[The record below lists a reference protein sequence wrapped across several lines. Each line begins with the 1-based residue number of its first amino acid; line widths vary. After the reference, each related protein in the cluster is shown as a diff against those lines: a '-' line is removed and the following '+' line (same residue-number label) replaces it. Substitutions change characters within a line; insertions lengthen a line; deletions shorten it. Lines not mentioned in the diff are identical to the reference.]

1 MSNPSLATSSTK
13 IKVGLFTV
21 FGLALIGAI
30 TVYVNDRP
38 YWWRSCNLV
47 HVKVEDATGLKTK
60 SPIRSLGLEIGYL
73 RSVELRETFVYLGI
87 CLTAPVE
94 VLPNTQ
100 AYIRGEGFL
109 GDKFVELKP
118 IRYVGN
124 LQIEKPDEAPV
135 EDGKIIP
142 APSNSEPSPTQSA
155 PKQEAPKKRYL
166 FNFVPWFKYAMS
178 SRSAFA
184 DDKGSTSNTYRSGIS
199 RPDGPEIPV
208 GASSKDLQN
217 VVNQVDGLVKE
228 MTDLTSNL
236 KQAIDPNELRDTLR
250 QLNKTLNNASKVL
263 APEGNLNQTAQ
274 RALGKLEDA
283 IEQVRQQVTRINNG
297 EGSLGRI
304 INDPVYA
311 DELLKAL
318 KNVNKIL
325 NRASDVR
332 FVVDLGAAQLPA
344 WDGTRGFFH
353 LALWPTNDRYYLVG
367 VSSDPR
373 TTRKKSTTTTSVG
386 GTSTT
391 VETTREENA
400 GFVFTV
406 KIGKVFFRRLDL
418 SVGLLYGDGTASM
431 GLNLGPYDHEDRIQF
446 HTDVYSRGT
455 GFGIDERAYL
465 LVRPW
470 WTTWVNGG
478 LESFRKI
485 NGKTNWMIGAGI
497 TFDDED
503 IKLLFAFR

>member
-1 MSNPSLATSSTK
+1 MSNPSQASTSTK
-13 IKVGLFTV
+13 LKVGLFML
-21 FGLALIGAI
+21 FGLALIGAV

-47 HVKVEDATGLKTK
+47 HVKVEDATGLKAK

-73 RSVELRETFVYLGI
+73 KSVELRETFVYLGI

-109 GDKFVELKP
+109 GDKFVELRP
-118 IRYVGN
+118 IRYIGN
-124 LQIEKPDEAPV
+124 MEIERPDEAPAV
-135 EDGKIIP
+135 GKIIP
-142 APSNSEPSPTQSA
+142 TTPETNDPAAKQAPA
-155 PKQEAPKKRYL
+155 QEAPKKRYL
-166 FNFVPWFKYAMS
+166 FRLVPLIQYAFNSMPN
-178 SRSAFA
+178 AFA
-184 DDKGSTSNTYRSGIS
+184 EDNKAAPNTYRSGIS

-208 GASSKDLQN
+208 GQSSKDLQN

-236 KQAIDPNELRDTLR
+236 KQAIDPNELRDTIR
-250 QLNKTLNNASKVL
+250 QLNKTLQNASKVL

-297 EGSLGRI
+297 EGSVGRI
-304 INDPVYA
+304 INDPVFA

-318 KNVNKIL
+318 KNVNKLL

-332 FVVDLGAAQLPA
+332 FIVDLGAHQLPA
-344 WDGTRGFFH
+344 WDGTRGFFN
-353 LALWPTNDRYYLVG
+353 LGIWPTNDRYYLVG
-367 VSSDPR
+367 VSTDPR
-373 TTRKKSTTTTSVG
+373 TKRKKSSTTTTVAG
-386 GTSTT
+386 NSTT
-391 VETTREENA
+391 VDTLQEEDA
-400 GFVFTV
+400 GIVFTV
-406 KIGKVFFRRLDL
+406 KLGKVFFRRLDL
-418 SVGLLYGDGTASM
+418 SVGLLYGDGTGSV
-431 GLNLGPYDHEDRIQF
+431 GLNLGPYDQEDRIQAKI
-446 HTDVYSRGT
+446 DVYSRGT
-455 GFGIDERAYL
+455 GLGIDERAQL

-470 WTTWVNGG
+470 WTTWVSGG

-485 NGKTNWMIGAGI
+485 NNKTNWMVGAGI

>member
-1 MSNPSLATSSTK
+1 MSNPSLASSSTK
-13 IKVGLFTV
+13 IKVGLFTL
-21 FGLALIGAI
+21 FGLALIGAA

-47 HVKVEDATGLKTK
+47 HVKVEDATGLKSK

-73 RSVELRETFVYLGI
+73 KSVELRETFVYLGI

-118 IRYVGN
+118 IRYIGD
-124 LQIEKPDEAPV
+124 LEIEKPDEAPEESKV
-135 EDGKIIP
+135 ITSPESNDP
-142 APSNSEPSPTQSA
+142 APT
-155 PKQEAPKKRYL
+155 PKQNVPKKRYL
-166 FNFVPWFKYAMS
+166 FHFVPLIHYAVLS
-178 SRSAFA
+178 VNKAFA
-184 DDKGSTSNTYRSGIS
+184 ENPKGSSSNTYRSGIS
-199 RPDGPEIPV
+199 HPDGPEIPV

-236 KQAIDPNELRDTLR
+236 KNAIDPNELRDTMR
-250 QLNKTLNNASKVL
+250 QLNKTLSNASKVL

-311 DELLKAL
+311 DELLKAM
-318 KNVNKIL
+318 KNVNKLL
-325 NRASDVR
+325 NRATDVR
-332 FVVDLGAAQLPA
+332 FIVDLGAHQLPA

-353 LALWPTNDRYYLVG
+353 LGVWPTMDRYYLVG
-367 VSSDPR
+367 VSTDPR
-373 TTRKKSTTTTSVG
+373 TTRKKSSTTTTVAG
-386 GTSTT
+386 NSTT
-391 VETTREENA
+391 VDTLQEEQA
-400 GFVFTV
+400 GIVFTV
-406 KIGKVFFRRLDL
+406 KLGKVFFRRLDL
-418 SVGLLYGDGTASM
+418 SVGLLYGDGTGSVK
-431 GLNLGPYDHEDRIQF
+431 LNIGPHDREDHLQLNA
-446 HTDVYSRGT
+446 DVYSRGT
-455 GFGIDERAYL
+455 GLGIDQRVYL
-465 LVRPW
+465 LLRPW

-478 LESFRKI
+478 FESLRKV
-485 NGKTNWMIGAGI
+485 NGKTNWMVGAGI